1 MAAKRLFPIVLALLM
16 GVSFA
21 TPRGAR
27 ATEFE
32 ADGLRYATDD
42 ITVDSSPLTIARV
55 LGCVGTCPDDLVIPD
70 ALGGNPVYT
79 ISDAAFISS
88 GIKTVVIGNSV
99 KYILDMA
106 FRDTLLSSVSI
117 PNSVE
122 YIGPAAFAGSLLS
135 SVTLGNSVTYIAEG
149 AFSGNSI
156 AGALTL
162 PNRLTGIGGQAFKDN
177 LLTTVTIPDSV
188 TVMDAE
194 AFMSNRITNLTLSNS
209 LTIIDRGTFRNNL
222 ISSLNIPSSVT
233 AIGDYAFKDN
243 FLTTVTIPSQVTH
256 IGSEAFRNNPIV
268 ELAIPNS
275 VTTIGSSAFAQTS
288 MTTVTIPNSV
298 TTIGNGAF
306 QFGRLTSV
314 VFGSGVTTIESDA
327 FRYNSLTS
335 VTIPASVTSIGDMA
349 FLINSL
355 TSATFLG
362 NAPTAGA
369 GVFGGNAD
377 LTSVTRFYSK
387 TGWGATWS
395 EKDVVIGIEATFKPS
410 RSGTVAV
417 GNKITANPGT
427 WDGPATPTLAYQW
440 YACTAA
446 ITVETQTVPSTCSAI
461 SSATQSTFTVTAAE
475 SDKFIAVGVTASS
488 AGATPVTWLSA
499 TIAKAPPANTVAPVA
514 TETVTGISSF
524 TATSGTWTGIPAPT
538 VAFQWLR
545 CTAAGT
551 AANTLPS
558 GCTTIAGANQATYA
572 TDALDHQKFLRVQ
585 VTATNELGSTTRYT
599 AATANA
605 LALPAN
611 TVAPAVTGTTSV
623 YANLTSSSGTWTGY
637 PARTYTYQWLRCTA
651 AGAAANTLPAGCTT
665 IAGAIQA
672 TYAIDT
678 PDYLKYLRVQVT
690 ATNTLGSATR
700 YTAATAKIAGR
711 ITVNTVAPII
721 SGTTTINAT
730 LTSATGTWTGA
741 PVPTYTYQWLRCTR
755 AGSASDALPSG
766 CSTISGA
773 TRTTYKLSTTDYG
786 KYLRLRI
793 VGTNAL
799 GADTKYSAATAKIAG
814 IDPVNTVAPR
824 ITGTPKVAS
833 TVTGTE
839 GTWTGFPDPTSTYQW
854 FRCTSAGSASTT
866 EPSGCTA
873 ISGATRSTYKLAAAD
888 KTAGYLRVRVTG
900 SSAEGRAVRFSGA
913 VTVQ

>member
-21 TPRGAR
+21 TPSGAR

-42 ITVDSSPLTIARV
+42 ITVDSSPARV

-70 ALGGNPVYT
+70 ALGGHPVYT

-149 AFSGNSI
+149 AFAGNSI

-162 PNRLTGIGGQAFKDN
+162 PNSLTGIGGQAFKGN

-188 TVMDAE
+188 TVMDPE
-194 AFMSNRITNLTLSNS
+194 AFMNNRITNLTLSNS
-209 LTIIDRGTFRNNL
+209 LTIIDRSTFRNNL
-222 ISSLNIPSSVT
+222 LSSLNIPNSVT

-256 IGSEAFRNNPIV
+256 IGTEAFRNNPIV

-395 EKDVVIGIEATFKPS
+395 EKDVVIGIEATIKPS

-417 GNKITANPGT
+417 GNTLTANPGT

-446 ITVETQTVPSTCSAI
+446 IPQETQAVPSTCSAI
-461 SSATQSTFTVTAAE
+461 SDATASAFTVTAAE

-488 AGATPVTWLSA
+488 AGAISATWLS
-499 TIAKAPPANTVAPVA
+499 TTVAKAPPVNTVTPAVS
-514 TETVTGISSF
+514 G
-524 TATSGTWTGIPAPT
+524 TASVFSTLTASSGTWTGVPAPT
-538 VAFQWLR
+538 VAYQWLR

-551 AANTLPS
+551 AANTLP
-558 GCTTIAGANQATYA
+558 
-572 TDALDHQKFLRVQ
+572 
-585 VTATNELGSTTRYT
+585 
-599 AATANA
+599 
-605 LALPAN
+605 
-611 TVAPAVTGTTSV
+611 
-623 YANLTSSSGTWTGY
+623 
-637 PARTYTYQWLRCTA
+637 
-651 AGAAANTLPAGCTT
+651 AGCTT
-665 IAGAIQA
+665 IAGATQA

-678 PDYLKYLRVQVT
+678 ADYQKFLRVRVT
-690 ATNTLGSATR
+690 GTNTLGSATR

-711 ITVNTVAPII
+711 ITVNTVAPTIT
-721 SGTTTINAT
+721 GTTTINAT
-730 LTSATGTWTGA
+730 LTGARGTWTGA

-773 TRTTYKLSTTDYG
+773 TRTTYKLTTTDYG
-786 KYLRLRI
+786 KYLRLKV
-793 VGTNAL
+793 VGTNSL
-799 GADTKYSAATAKIAG
+799 GSDTKHSAATAKIAG
-814 IDPVNTVAPR
+814 LDPVNTVAPR
-824 ITGTPKVAS
+824 VTGTASVGS

-854 FRCTSAGSASTT
+854 FRCTSAGSASTAQ
-866 EPSGCTA
+866 PSGCTA
-873 ISGATRSTYKLAAAD
+873 ISGATRSTYKLVAAD
-888 KTAGYLRVRVTG
+888 KTSGYLRVRVTG
-900 SSAEGRAVRFSGA
+900 TSAEGRAVRFSAA
-913 VTVQ
+913 VKVN